1 MPHRLSADT
10 EEERRVFHV
19 AITRASETVAITVG
33 RHASRFVDE
42 MRTAAQPEPA
52 RPATEAGET
61 EPTRAPPRHRGPA
74 VNRNPSQPEPVRPV
88 PAAGETEPTRAP
100 PRRRGPA
107 VNRNPSQPEPAQ
119 PATGAGETDP
129 APAPSRHRGPID
141 PPEASTLDEVRLR
154 EKLKAWRSAAAKTAG
169 VPAYVVFNDA
179 TLYEL
184 AAQRPNTDDEL
195 LSISGIGPVKL
206 ERYGKD
212 VLAIM
217 DEVS

>member
-1 MPHRLSADT
+1 
-10 EEERRVFHV
+10 V
-19 AITRASETVAITVG
+19 AINAG
-33 RHASRFVDE
+33 QPPSRFVDE
-42 MRTAAQPEPA
+42 MHTAAQP
-52 RPATEAGET
+52 T
-61 EPTRAPPRHRGPA
+61 
-74 VNRNPSQPEPVRPV
+74 PVRPV
-88 PAAGETEPTRAP
+88 PEAGGTEPTRTP

-107 VNRNPSQPEPAQ
+107 VNRNPAQPEPAQ
-119 PATGAGETDP
+119 PATGAGETEP
-129 APAPSRHRGPID
+129 APAPSRRRGPID

-169 VPAYVVFNDA
+169 VPAYVVFNDT

-212 VLAIM
+212 ILSIM